1 MQLSLFLLSAIL
13 RNSEK
18 RSAPAHYNH
27 DLPKFSEN
35 YYPNLPKVNKAIVP
49 DNFNLLKFRKIFK
62 VTIYDKSYDKSDK

>member
-1 MQLSLFLLSAIL
+1 MQLSLFLLSTIL
-13 RNSEK
+13 SNSEK

-35 YYPNLPKVNKAIVP
+35 YYPNLPKVSKAIVP

-62 VTIYDKSYDKSDK
+62 VTSYDKSYDKSDK